1 MRTRLDPTCFNRGG
15 GGGRGPL
22 PDRPP
27 VGGHRFTG
35 DVGQPIP
42 LGYPSVSSAHS
53 GAAPGYAH
61 PLTRGVM
68 ASCAGHVASGFTPGV
83 MASDAS
89 LGTRTGLA
97 AEFALSGA
105 VSAVPRAPGVATNSD
120 GRAPPGF
127 SAGFP
132 GAGTASTNVAG
143 ASGVP
148 NFQGVAANSVGA
160 AAPPGFLAHPMPGS
174 FGFGSTGMLPGY
186 FGGAAAGRLAA
197 PPGFAAFSCGPTDD
211 Q

>member
-1 MRTRLDPTCFNRGG
+1 M
-15 GGGRGPL
+15 
-22 PDRPP
+22 
-27 VGGHRFTG
+27 
-35 DVGQPIP
+35 
-42 LGYPSVSSAHS
+42 SSAHS

-89 LGTRTGLA
+89 LDTRTGLA
-97 AEFALSGA
+97 AEFAWSGA
-105 VSAVPRAPGVATNSD
+105 VSAVPRAPGVATSSV

-160 AAPPGFLAHPMPGS
+160 AAPPGFLAHPTPGS
-174 FGFGSTGMLPGY
+174 FGFGSTGMLPRY
-186 FGGAAAGRLAA
+186 FGGAAASRFRCSTGVRCL
-197 PPGFAAFSCGPTDD
+197 SCGPT
-211 Q
+211 